1 MATKNFNVP
10 YDNRLTQGSEENPQ
24 VVHYGG
30 VDPAYL
36 SLEPVDEPGAVAYET
51 FLVPIADMDK
61 NGDGFVNKDEFIE
74 FMKSMGQ
81 SGVFLGYGN
90 AMMIQ
95 TVGIPYYA
103 NKLEGFEAVAKFLSN
118 GQTHV
123 AVDARDDKIVLHE
136 RLMDAPPSK
145 QYTYAGGSGELL
157 SVSVET
163 DPVRKTSDIGKSST
177 IDGDT
182 GEQIDEVVQMS
193 KKNIVFQR
201 PRVITEKVVVTQAAT
216 GDVRDVYGPQYRT
229 RVETLEFYEDP
240 LTGQRYLKNDWDQRQ
255 ALIQTKAEE
264 DAWNAW
270 LNNQDPNASDRLKS
284 QLNSQDTFKDMAQN
298 EYVRATKAAYEAGL
312 NQDQI
317 YAEQDFNSV
326 EDAITTLA
334 NLDGEIGIEL
344 TDEERQAFWV
354 AVEKAY
360 QEKNQ
365 PTNIGENP
373 SPEQIKSATD
383 SLIDVFRIKRLV
395 RVLDRSARVRKRSL
409 ALSGNMYVDEEP
421 ESGVSYGYDKNAP
434 DGYSTKIK
442 MEYKDGYRPYNISKP
457 SRDYRYK
464 WMAVEIP
471 LNGTMLVSMGPSQS
485 DIVIGND
492 MIETFYQQS
501 KLKATA
507 IGDPLFTSSK
517 NVLFNNISCYSGVW
531 YTTKVVHNISYSNG
545 YTMDMEF
552 IERDIEISKNV
563 IKAKII
569 DTALQGKI
577 SEYAKSMVEEKRE
590 FEANAIK
597 SFIYHQMI
605 AGFNA
610 KDNTNYLYNPQG
622 DVVGGVQVKGTKYWD
637 TQNAETNERTL
648 TEEEMM
654 KDTYIIDEEQNLY
667 RSDQHKAWEN
677 RIPYR

>member
-51 FLVPIADMDK
+51 FLVPIADIDK

-90 AMMIQ
+90 AMMTQ

-103 NKLEGFEAVAKFLSN
+103 NKLEGFEAVAKFLGN

-193 KKNIVFQR
+193 KRNIVFQR
-201 PRVITEKVVVTQAAT
+201 PVEIVRQTHYMGGGPHGIGGSMPITT
-216 GDVRDVYGPQYRT
+216 GYQN
-229 RVETLEFYEDP
+229 P
-240 LTGQRYLKNDWDQRQ
+240 LTGEIYSVPEWENKKEQK
-255 ALIQTKAEE
+255 ALIQTQAKQDEFYT
-264 DAWNAW
+264 W
-270 LNNQDPNASDRLKS
+270 LYNQELKNGS
-284 QLNSQDTFKDMAQN
+284 GMMQGLNGNKDTYKDVAQN
-298 EYVRATKAAYEAGL
+298 EYLRANKAAYEAGL

-383 SLIDVFRIKRLV
+383 SLIGIFRIKRLV
-395 RVLDRSARVRKRSL
+395 RVLDRSSQVTQSAAGGPVGETERYAYHL
-409 ALSGNMYVDEEP
+409 
-421 ESGVSYGYDKNAP
+421 NAP

-442 MEYKDGYRPYNISKP
+442 QERFAHRLST
-457 SRDYRYK
+457 YRYK

-517 NVLFNNISCYSGVW
+517 NVLFNNLSCYSGVW
-531 YTTKVVHNISYSNG
+531 YATKVVHNISYSNG

-577 SEYAKSMVEEKRE
+577 SEYAKSRVEEKRE

-605 AGFNA
+605 SSFNA
-610 KDNTNYLYNPQG
+610 KDNTNYLYNSQG
-622 DVVGGVQVKGTKYWD
+622 DVIGGVQVKGIKYWD
-637 TQNAETNERTL
+637 TQNAETNERVL

-654 KDTYIIDEEQNLY
+654 KDAYIIDEEQNLY

>member
-51 FLVPIADMDK
+51 FLVPIADIDK

-90 AMMIQ
+90 AMMTQ

-103 NKLEGFEAVAKFLSN
+103 NKLEGFEAVAKFLGN

-193 KKNIVFQR
+193 KRNIVFQR
-201 PRVITEKVVVTQAAT
+201 PVEIVHQTHYMGGGPHGMGGSMPIVTGYQ
-216 GDVRDVYGPQYRT
+216 
-229 RVETLEFYEDP
+229 DP
-240 LTGQRYLKNDWDQRQ
+240 LTGEVYSVPKWENKKEQK
-255 ALIQTKAEE
+255 ALIQTQTKQDEFYT
-264 DAWNAW
+264 W
-270 LNNQDPNASDRLKS
+270 LYNQELKNGS
-284 QLNSQDTFKDMAQN
+284 GMMQGLKGNKDTYGDMAQN
-298 EYVRATKAAYEAGL
+298 EYLRANKAAYEAGL

-395 RVLDRSARVRKRSL
+395 RVLDRSSRPYGMGLGTL
-409 ALSGNMYVDEEP
+409 ADGNNRRAMANDPVIDADE
-421 ESGVSYGYDKNAP
+421 SATYKYDSNAP
-434 DGYSTKIK
+434 DGYSTKVRQ
-442 MEYKDGYRPYNISKP
+442 ESFGGQTFSN
-457 SRDYRYK
+457 RYK

-531 YTTKVVHNISYSNG
+531 YAIKVVHNISYSNG

-605 AGFNA
+605 ASFNA
-610 KDNTNYLYNPQG
+610 KDNTNYLYNSQG
-622 DVVGGVQVKGTKYWD
+622 DIIGGVQVKGTKYWD
-637 TQNAETNERTL
+637 TQNAETNERVL

-677 RIPYR
+677 RVPYR